1 MSFTSKQNLLKL
13 INEENKISPPLTFD
27 DVDIGLPEVVSV
39 DGRDSEVVLTSKM
52 RGDEGTQVIV
62 DYHRRPLEDYLKGD
76 VAFGDEDVQTTH
88 DLLAAIN
95 ERFNLSILPEDIE
108 DNPIEGQTHTVVAV
122 ETSHEWRSQAVIE
135 LKPATPLAEVITNTE
150 LSGLL
155 YPDHQDIQLGQAYIY
170 SRDIDCSHISRFL
183 SLLAVGI
190 EVDDTALAIEL
201 NKCVPEIWVAEDAP
215 SPYNLRGATVVFDG
229 VPADL
234 PGANTAFAKVVS
246 VQLTDKCTN
255 FQGTLNLHFNN

>member
-1 MSFTSKQNLLKL
+1 MLNWLLAL
-13 INEENKISPPLTFD
+13 INKRQKQLYEENRELAAAN
-27 DVDIGLPEVVSV
+27 
-39 DGRDSEVVLTSKM
+39 
-52 RGDEGTQVIV
+52 
-62 DYHRRPLEDYLKGD
+62 RR
-76 VAFGDEDVQTTH
+76 VQADNLQLRH
-88 DLLAAIN
+88 DLAKLGVNAS
-95 ERFNLSILPEDIE
+95 RLC
-108 DNPIEGQTHTVVAV
+108 THTVVAV

-215 SPYNLRGATVVFDG
+215 SQYNLRGATVVFDG

-255 FQGTLNLHFNN
+255 FQGSLNLHFNN

>member
-76 VAFGDEDVQTTH
+76 VVFGDEDVHTTH

-108 DNPIEGQTHTVVAV
+108 DNPIDGQTHTVVAV

-155 YPDHQDIQLGQAYIY
+155 YPDH
-170 SRDIDCSHISRFL
+170 
-183 SLLAVGI
+183 
-190 EVDDTALAIEL
+190 
-201 NKCVPEIWVAEDAP
+201 
-215 SPYNLRGATVVFDG
+215 
-229 VPADL
+229 
-234 PGANTAFAKVVS
+234 
-246 VQLTDKCTN
+246 
-255 FQGTLNLHFNN
+255 